1 MIRPRTADDI
11 DECVSLLAAVHRTS
25 GYPAHW
31 PSDPARWLAP
41 SRLLDAWVAVE
52 GDSVIGHIGL
62 SSAGGDA
69 SAALW
74 AERSGRPVAQAA
86 AITRLYVADRARG
99 HKLGERLLDE
109 ACAAARQRGL
119 HPVLDVLDHN
129 RTAVALYER
138 CGWVLLSTTDLT
150 LPDGRVLPM
159 LCYAAPE
166 D

>member
-1 MIRPRTADDI
+1 MIRPRTADDV
-11 DECVSLLAAVHRTS
+11 DGCVSLLAAVHRTS

-31 PSDPARWLAP
+31 PADPARWLAP
-41 SRLLDAWVAVE
+41 SRLLQAWVAVDD
-52 GDSVIGHIGL
+52 GGIIGHIGL

-74 AERSGRPVAQAA
+74 AQHSGRPVAQAA
-86 AITRLYVADRARG
+86 AITRLCVADRARG
-99 HKLGERLLDE
+99 HRLGERLLDR

-129 RTAVALYER
+129 RAAVALYER
-138 CGWVLLSTTDLT
+138 RGWVLLSTTDLT

-159 LCYAAPE
+159 RCYAAP